1 VNARNEMEKAKEEK
15 KELRERSYHCFER
28 VVELSKGSEDGT
40 ENVERIKVGVI

>member
-15 KELRERSYHCFER
+15 KELRERSYHCFES
-28 VVELSKGSEDGT
+28 VVESSNGT